1 MTNKKI
7 SIIKAFALAIL
18 SVALVFCAVGSMLNA
33 TAAESRISSI
43 TIEIDYGDYD
53 ANDLPKGKAGKSYPV
68 FAFVATGNRNA
79 RYRKRPERRN
89 TFATRRKIYDR
100 RSGRIHDRIRRGK
113 RNSTRDEKDNTDRR
127 GIYRY
132 HGL

>member
-68 FAFVATGNRNA
+68 FAFVATDNEG
-79 RYRKRPERRN
+79 
-89 TFATRRKIYDR
+89 ATVTETRVTVKDPNGEIL
-100 RSGRIHDRIRRGK
+100 SQRG
-113 RNSTRDEKDNTDRR
+113 
-127 GIYRY
+127 G
-132 HGL
+132 